1 METEEAAETA
11 IKELNGREVKGRP
24 MKVGSVFNFHFSVF
38 NVLCS
43 VFSVIGQMVSLHS
56 SVFSVIGQMV
66 SLQSSAFGVDHF
78 VQS

>member
-24 MKVGSVFNFHFSVF
+24 MKVGSVFNVHCSVF

-43 VFSVIGQMVSLHS
+43 EVSVQCYWSNGQSSEFSVRL
-56 SVFSVIGQMV
+56 
-66 SLQSSAFGVDHF
+66 
-78 VQS
+78 